1 MKVAYEFSNRNW
13 FVSLVGYYGS
23 GPLLRER
30 ALVGNY
36 GGTAEICLSSIC
48 LDEGLLLYLII
59 LKLIRGSKFFKHF
72 VGDDWLNYIDIVAI
86 FFIAMGAI
94 TTFGAKAIV
103 KKLELNNRMTC
114 DFENEMSEEE
124 LEEYLFNKAVVRCK
138 MLGMIIALPGFIMFL
153 AISRG

>member
-1 MKVAYEFSNRNW
+1 M
-13 FVSLVGYYGS
+13 
-23 GPLLRER
+23 
-30 ALVGNY
+30 
-36 GGTAEICLSSIC
+36 
-48 LDEGLLLYLII
+48 
-59 LKLIRGSKFFKHF
+59 
-72 VGDDWLNYIDIVAI
+72 NYIDIVAI